1 MNTLLRLKG
10 LYGNT
15 QKICDNVLR
24 KCYSIKR
31 NITNS
36 DIEALLDDNIFYE
49 NEEGRK
55 GCLENCYVIKY
66 MKNGKIGFVYNRTDI
81 FDSMGNIDMVYMNKI
96 NNDNKKNIRPS
107 NHMCYVNERMR
118 NNFLYNENKKYNS
131 LNNIF
136 NFKNYKICRTESFYG
151 LENIGNYK
159 YFSSSIGFNS
169 NSNNNNNN
177 NNMMMMK
184 VNDKTGKN
192 LSGGSSRCDIKYNNI
207 ENNRIDINNNIR
219 NKILKNNKLS
229 GNFINN
235 KDNKTLKEIYLDKK
249 EKEKL
254 IKMYLLLSL
263 LLMPFG
269 YIYMYCIENDITV
282 EEYIKMMKKKG
293 DILENKYNDILNE
306 FIDKYF
312 PLSNEPLLPDFK
324 DLNYPENLPTLV
336 IDLNYVI
343 AKLEY
348 DRKTGWR
355 VLKRPYADRFFKEL
369 SSFYEIVIW
378 SDDNFP
384 VAQEVISKWGIPAIG
399 CLHRDQCSKKKKSY
413 VKDLKRLG
421 RNLDRVVIID
431 HDAKA
436 FMLQPENG
444 ILIKEFHGDLND
456 KEMLCLI
463 DLLKSFAIST
473 HDISQFLKKHGGGDY
488 NIGKRYLQQKIDT
501 EQKSQRIRNIGKIFH
516 LDNKKSPNG
525 ISFNS

>member
-10 LYGNT
+10 LCGNKH
-15 QKICDNVLR
+15 KICNNVLR
-24 KCYSIKR
+24 KCYSIKG
-31 NITNS
+31 NITKG
-36 DIEALLDDNIFYE
+36 DMEELIDDNIFYE
-49 NEEGRK
+49 KEEGKK
-55 GCLENCYVIKY
+55 GNLGNYYVIRD
-66 MKNGKIGFVYNRTDI
+66 MKNGKIGFVYNRTAV
-81 FDSMGNIDMVYMNKI
+81 FDSMSNIDMVYMNKLNI
-96 NNDNKKNIRPS
+96 DNKKDIHPS
-107 NHMCYVNERMR
+107 NEMHYVNERMR
-118 NNFLYNENKKYNS
+118 NNLLYNENKKYNL

-136 NFKNYKICRTESFYG
+136 HFKKYKVCRRKSFNG
-151 LENIGNYK
+151 LENMGNYK
-159 YFSSSIGFNS
+159 YFSSTIGFN
-169 NSNNNNNN
+169 NNNT
-177 NNMMMMK
+177 MK
-184 VNDKTGKN
+184 DKDKGEKN
-192 LSGGSSRCDIKYNNI
+192 IGVGSNKCGVKYNNI
-207 ENNRIDINNNIR
+207 DNKRMDINNNIR
-219 NKILKNNKLS
+219 NRLLKNNKLS
-229 GNFINN
+229 GNLINN
-235 KDNKTLKEIYLDKK
+235 KESKTLKEIYLDKK

-282 EEYIKMMKKKG
+282 EEFIKVMKKKG
-293 DILENKYNDILNE
+293 DVLENKYNDILNE

-488 NIGKRYLQQKIDT
+488 NIGKRYLQQKSDT

-516 LDNKKSPNG
+516 LDNKKSTNG